1 MRRGLNPAD
10 FDKRVQILVRS
21 RVRDPSSGELVETFV
36 ALGKPLWASMLE
48 GRALERYTAQQK
60 VAEVSHGWRFR
71 FAPGLLTLTP
81 DQHRLRYNDQEF
93 EIHGCLEIQR
103 RQGVVVLSMARAE
116 GLTAVG
122 VPSAHPGT

>member
-10 FDKRVQILVRS
+10 FDKRVQVLVRS

-36 ALGKPLWASMLE
+36 ALGKPLWAAMVE

-60 VAEVSHGWRFR
+60 VAEVSHGWRLR
-71 FAPGLLTLTP
+71 WSPGLLTLTP

-93 EIHGCLEIQR
+93 EVHGCVEIQR
-103 RQGVVVLSMARAE
+103 RQGVVVLTMARTE
-116 GLTAVG
+116 GLTALG
-122 VPSAHPGT
+122 VPSDHPGT